1 MKTISN
7 LTNKYENVSIFY
19 FGHKFNL
26 SGWKAFNLDRWLHYF
41 FVIDNELHLL
51 EYEKNFKHYTDYFKN
66 LDIEKSQKKDQI
78 LNYNNFESVEF
89 DHAILIKNLW
99 RNAGHSFS
107 NIINHIYRF
116 LNSNI
121 ENKEKYTVI
130 IPKELSDNNF
140 LKSVI
145 YFFFKEEQCFI
156 LNEKIL
162 VKCKTLYNM
171 TDCSYNN
178 CIHNDYLLNK
188 LNPFNSH
195 KQIHK
200 NIMLIKI
207 KDSNLNTSTLQGFN
221 QEYIEYFQ
229 SRDFTYI
236 NAIDYEL
243 VELYNIINNAD
254 NIIFSWGC
262 TSYINSPYVNK
273 KANVLILCHNSY
285 NSEYNKKFK
294 PYVKSTYF
302 KNTSLPDILEWE
314 YFPRDLNWE
323 KETNENTFE
332 AYINHRAVLP
342 RTCNRLILIDKL
354 TSDLTKE
361 TKDLLDTKI
370 NKMIG
375 TRKDANARL
384 ELDREMML
392 NEDFLGQDR
401 RQNDLKKQE
410 ITNVSEKNISKKNVS
425 EKNISKKNVSE
436 KNISKKNVSEKN
448 VSEKKISKV
457 TSNANS
463 SKHSTIVVQRFFRNC
478 FKNKIN

>member
-1 MKTISN
+1 MKTLSN

-19 FGHKFNL
+19 FGHKLNL
-26 SGWKAFNLDRWLHYF
+26 CEVNIYENRNLHYF
-41 FVIDNELHLL
+41 FVINNELYIL
-51 EYEKNFKHYTDYFKN
+51 EYENKNITNYFKD
-66 LDIEKSQKKDQI
+66 LDIEKSQKKNQI

-89 DHAILIKNLW
+89 DYAILIKNLW

-130 IPKELSDNNF
+130 IPKELSDNKF
-140 LKSVI
+140 LKSII

-171 TDCSYNN
+171 IDFSYIN
-178 CIHNDYLLNK
+178 CNHNDYLLKK

-200 NIMLIKI
+200 NIILIKI
-207 KDSNLNTSTLQGFN
+207 NDSNINTSTLQGFN

-229 SRDFTYI
+229 SKEFTYI

-243 VELYNIINNAD
+243 IELYNIINNAD

-273 KANVLILCHNSY
+273 KANVLILCHDSY
-285 NSEYNKKFK
+285 KHEYNKFISYIK
-294 PYVKSTYF
+294 PIYF
-302 KNTSLPDILEWE
+302 ENISLPDILEWKP
-314 YFPRDLNWE
+314 FPRDLNWE
-323 KETNENTFE
+323 KKTHDVYHKFN
-332 AYINHRAVLP
+332 YRGVLP
-342 RTCNRLILIDKL
+342 RTCNQLIIINKI
-354 TSDLTKE
+354 TIDLTKE

-370 NKMIG
+370 NKMMG
-375 TRKDANARL
+375 
-384 ELDREMML
+384 
-392 NEDFLGQDR
+392 
-401 RQNDLKKQE
+401 
-410 ITNVSEKNISKKNVS
+410 ITNVSEK
-425 EKNISKKNVSE
+425 E
-436 KNISKKNVSEKN
+436 
-448 VSEKKISKV
+448 
-457 TSNANS
+457 
-463 SKHSTIVVQRFFRNC
+463 C
-478 FKNKIN
+478 